1 VPASLDGDAVLA
13 GVAVSA
19 VVAAAGGVALGWWS
33 VFALLP
39 RVHAARQMATLMR
52 RDDFINCDCTG
63 VSRAVSPVRRREV
76 YATRAG
82 RTGSGRPL
90 SSLHPIAEVFDVLA
104 MNRFRMPPIVM
115 KGRSS
120 TCLIASTLLSLALG
134 CATTHPENPALD
146 AYPKG
151 IAGSTEVTYYDIH
164 GSTARELV
172 AEMRKLGPKTAGGG
186 IFFGETQSPLRWDWR
201 LHTDGPVCSTTSV
214 NVYVRSE
221 ITLPRWTPPSGAPPD
236 LVAQWKQFIA
246 ALETHEIGHKDI
258 SGRGARDVLTALR
271 RLTVSCSTFSS
282 EAKRATDGILARMR
296 VEQETYDADTRHS
309 ATQGATFPSRLIV
322 APAPPSGG

>member
-1 VPASLDGDAVLA
+1 
-13 GVAVSA
+13 
-19 VVAAAGGVALGWWS
+19 
-33 VFALLP
+33 
-39 RVHAARQMATLMR
+39 M
-52 RDDFINCDCTG
+52 
-63 VSRAVSPVRRREV
+63 
-76 YATRAG
+76 
-82 RTGSGRPL
+82 
-90 SSLHPIAEVFDVLA
+90 LA
-104 MNRFRMPPIVM
+104 MNSIRIRMPPVVTQ
-115 KGRSS
+115 GRSS

-172 AEMRKLGPKTAGGG
+172 AEMRKLGPKTSSGG

-201 LHTDGPVCSTTSV
+201 LHTDGPMCSTTSV

-236 LVAQWKQFIA
+236 LVAQWKQFIV

-271 RLTVSCSTFSS
+271 RLTVSCSTFSA
-282 EAKRATDGILARMR
+282 EAKRSTDGILARMR
-296 VEQETYDADTRHS
+296 VEQEMYDAGTRHG

-322 APAPPSGG
+322 APAPPS